1 VLMHHLLAPVE
12 AAAST
17 DLAQLFATAEQ
28 CARRRSLVVVISD
41 FVSEPGW
48 ERPLLRLTR
57 RHEVVAV
64 RMVDP
69 RERELPAAG
78 LLYVQDAE
86 TGEVLLVDSSDPEF
100 RRRLHEL
107 ADHQDDGIRRSVAR
121 ARIDLHVVS
130 TEDDLLSAF
139 VRMAASRRQG
149 RR

>member
-1 VLMHHLLAPVE
+1 
-12 AAAST
+12 
-17 DLAQLFATAEQ
+17 
-28 CARRRSLVVVISD
+28 VITD

-69 RERELPAAG
+69 RERELPSTG

-86 TGEVLLVDSSDPEF
+86 SGEVLLVDSSDPEF
-100 RRRLHEL
+100 RRRLHAL
-107 ADHQDDGIRRSVAR
+107 ADDRDDTIRQSVAR

-139 VRMAASRRQG
+139 ARMAASRRQ
-149 RR
+149 RRR